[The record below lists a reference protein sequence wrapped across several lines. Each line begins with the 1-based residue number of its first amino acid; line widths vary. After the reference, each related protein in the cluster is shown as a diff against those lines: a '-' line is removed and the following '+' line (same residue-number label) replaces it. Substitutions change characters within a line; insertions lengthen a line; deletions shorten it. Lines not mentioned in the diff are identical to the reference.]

1 MTQSPTTGLSLPTIE
16 LVSDL
21 PGFPGLRRFVLVQ
34 LDENGVLFDFRSLE
48 NPDIRFIVVPSVA
61 FFPDYEPEIDEITA
75 LQLGISSP
83 EQAWLLLIVTVGS
96 NRDDSTAN
104 LRAPL
109 VVNLIT
115 RAATQVV
122 LADDNHP
129 LRAPLSSS

>member
-1 MTQSPTTGLSLPTIE
+1 MTQSSTTGLSLPTIE

-34 LDENGVLFDFRSLE
+34 LDDNGLLFDFRSLE
-48 NPDIRFIVVPSVA
+48 NPDIRFVVVPSVA
-61 FFPDYEPEIDEITA
+61 FFPDYAPEIDEISA
-75 LQLGISSP
+75 LQLGISTP
-83 EQAWLLLIVTVGS
+83 DDAWLLLIVTVGT
-96 NRDDSTAN
+96 NREDSTAN

-109 VVNLIT
+109 VVNLTT

-129 LRAPLSSS
+129 LRAPLRST

>member
-34 LDENGVLFDFRSLE
+34 LDDNGLLFDFRSLE
-48 NPDIRFIVVPSVA
+48 NPDIRFVVVPSVA
-61 FFPDYEPEIDEITA
+61 FFPDYAPEIDEISV
-75 LQLGISSP
+75 LQLGITSP
-83 EQAWLLLIVTVGS
+83 EDAWLLLIVTVGS
-96 NRDDSTAN
+96 SRDDSTAN

-109 VVNLIT
+109 VVNLTT

-122 LADDNHP
+122 LADDSHP
-129 LRAPLSSS
+129 LRAPLRSS